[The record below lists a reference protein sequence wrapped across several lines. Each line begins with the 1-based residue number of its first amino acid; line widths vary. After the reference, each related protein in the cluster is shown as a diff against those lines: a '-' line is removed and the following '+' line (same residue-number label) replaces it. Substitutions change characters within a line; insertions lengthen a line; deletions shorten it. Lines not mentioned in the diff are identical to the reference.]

1 MKQDR
6 KFNRMIMFASVLG
19 VLAGII
25 LLVSGAGAA
34 VFGFLKHEELA
45 KIKEVAFLI
54 NQEGLN
60 LVQKSLLG
68 GLLKTEYLFL
78 VLGGVVAGIG
88 LLVLIFSAVGIGYAK
103 KHKVVRRRFAILFFN
118 LIPVAIAGAIATY
131 LVFEFKEIP
140 DIVKY
145 VCYGVGGV
153 FVVIALFNL
162 FGVLCSRSEK
172 FMSNDN
178 GKLSFDKSSLRDAR
192 AEVNNNVKD
201 AEYQPQEQF
210 NGEVYQEQQGTQVY
224 QPMQQSYPNA
234 QQYPQQARP
243 MPPRPQGVPGQ
254 ARPQGA
260 MPPRPQGVPG
270 QPRPQGP
277 MAPRPQGVPGQA
289 RPQGIPGQPRP
300 QGAMPARPANGI
312 RPQMAPNG
320 QPTARPVAPRPQGTP
335 TQQRANTQ
343 HMYCLSCGS
352 MLNPGEMFCKVCG
365 AKVNK

>member
-6 KFNRMIMFASVLG
+6 KFNKMIMFASVLG
-19 VLAGII
+19 VLAGFI
-25 LLVSGAGAA
+25 LLIAGAGAA

-54 NQEGLN
+54 NQEGLTT
-60 LVQKSLLG
+60 VQKLLLG
-68 GLLKTEYLFL
+68 GVLKTEYLYL
-78 VLGGVVAGIG
+78 TLGGIVAGIG
-88 LLVLIFSAVGIGYAK
+88 LLVIIFSAVGIGYAK

-131 LVFEFKEIP
+131 FVFKFNEIP
-140 DIVKY
+140 DLIKY
-145 VCYGVGGV
+145 VGYGVGGV
-153 FVVIALFNL
+153 FAVIALFNL

-201 AEYQPQEQF
+201 AEYQSQEQF
-210 NGEVYQEQQGTQVY
+210 NGGVVYQEQQGAQGY
-224 QPMQQSYPNA
+224 QPMQQPYQNA

-243 MPPRPQGVPGQ
+243 MAPRPQGTPGQ

-270 QPRPQGP
+270 Q
-277 MAPRPQGVPGQA
+277 A
-289 RPQGIPGQPRP
+289 RP
-300 QGAMPARPANGI
+300 QGAMPARPANGV
-312 RPQMAPNG
+312 RPQMTANG
-320 QPTARPVAPRPQGTP
+320 QPTARPVAPRPQGVP
-335 TQQRANTQ
+335 GQQRPQGNPGQQRPTAQ
-343 HMYCLSCGS
+343 HMYCLSCGT

-365 AKVNK
+365 TKVNK